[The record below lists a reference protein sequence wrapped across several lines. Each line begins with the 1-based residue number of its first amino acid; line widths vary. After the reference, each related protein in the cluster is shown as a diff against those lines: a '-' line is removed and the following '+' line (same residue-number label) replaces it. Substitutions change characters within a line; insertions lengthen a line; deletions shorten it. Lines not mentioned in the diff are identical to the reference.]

1 MGTGF
6 GSGFTVGFRFME
18 ALRMR
23 LGVGAAVATLELIMP
38 AGVLGIS
45 LLVMGVVVA
54 VVEGP
59 PSLPMLVSFAPSSG
73 GGLCGAGN
81 EVDPPMAFMPTIGV
95 AVAPPPATTP
105 MVIGVSPT
113 AVLPATDCDR
123 RWSVLWVVG
132 GFIAVSVSVSVS
144 MSVSV

>member
-1 MGTGF
+1 MTM
-6 GSGFTVGFRFME
+6 GFRFIE

-45 LLVMGVVVA
+45 LLVMGVVV
-54 VVEGP
+54 VVVGP

-81 EVDPPMAFMPTIGV
+81 EVDPPMAFVPNIGV
-95 AVAPPPATTP
+95 VVAPPAPTP
-105 MVIGVSPT
+105 MVIGLSPT
-113 AVLPATDCDR
+113 AVLPPTDCDR
-123 RWSVLWVVG
+123 R
-132 GFIAVSVSVSVS
+132 
-144 MSVSV
+144 